1 MSLTLRSFL
10 LFLLCGITFTALGQ
24 DAQLSGR
31 VLDENDE
38 AVIGAS
44 VFLQGTFYG
53 TATNLDGTFELQ
65 KAPAGKY
72 TLIISA
78 VGYKTVRRNIE
89 LPTADEIIIMLQE
102 KTFFGEAAV
111 VTATRSRREQESIPT
126 PVAVVPEEE
135 IQLNGSTRLDA
146 ILDEQTGLNVVNNF
160 GAGVQLQGLDPDY
173 TLILVDGEPLIGRS
187 AGTLDLSRINVGNV
201 KQIEVVKGPSSA
213 IWGSDALAGVIN
225 IITEEAT
232 KPFTADADLRYGNFN
247 AYQTSTRIGLR
258 QGNFSSS
265 TFLNLEGT
273 DGNNLSNSPDAA
285 GSSTPSLISTAFR
298 TKNEYQLNDR
308 VKLFSNLRYYYE
320 DIENAFPFEVAPADT
335 VEVGSNNILSDLSF
349 NPGVEVE
356 FDIPLTIV
364 ADYYLSRYN
373 TKTRYSNFDTTDP
386 DLFQSNDFE
395 QYFQK
400 IEFKNLYAWNG
411 NNLTTL
417 GFGQNIESLN
427 ADIYADGADFTNS
440 FMFLQ
445 HEWFAGSRL
454 NFTGGFRFDNH
465 SEYDQRL
472 TPKLSALYKL
482 NDKIHTRASIGT
494 GFRAPDFRQLFLD
507 FDNPVAAYS
516 VFGARNAVAGLNRLD
531 ERGQLR
537 EIIVSESQLQNI
549 DAETSLAINAGF
561 DLYPDR
567 ATTIRVNAFRNNVQ
581 NLIEFQPIAIRT
593 SNQFVFSYFNLDEIR
608 SQGLEVETRLQPSA
622 YFESRFDINLTFGFQ
637 YLDASREIEVEG
649 NVIEGGQL
657 VTVTETKRLQLQNR
671 SAESGNIKLFVN
683 DPVIDTR
690 FSIRANYRGSFN
702 IGDING
708 NNRFDEFETADPYWI
723 WDASVSKT
731 FNRRFTLQVGADNIF
746 NYTDP
751 RFLPGLLG
759 TQYYARLSINI
770 K

>member
-1 MSLTLRSFL
+1 MSLIFRGFIIIL
-10 LFLLCGITFTALGQ
+10 LSGIPFSIQ
-24 DAQLSGR
+24 AQESVLSGR
-31 VLDENDE
+31 VLDENNE

-53 TATNLDGTFELQ
+53 TATEIDGSFQLK
-65 KAPAGKY
+65 KAPTGKY
-72 TLIISA
+72 TLVISA
-78 VGYKTVRRNIE
+78 VGYKSLKRDIT
-89 LPTADEIIIMLQE
+89 LPSKEKLTFRLEE
-102 KTFFGEAAV
+102 KTFFGDAAV
-111 VTATRSRREQESIPT
+111 VTATRSRRDQESIPT
-126 PVAVVPEEE
+126 PVSVVPEEE
-135 IQLNGSTRLDA
+135 IQLNGTTRLND

-160 GAGVQLQGLDPDY
+160 GSGVQLQGLDPDY

-187 AGTLDLSRINVGNV
+187 AGTLDLSRINIGNV
-201 KQIEVVKGPSSA
+201 KQIEIVKGPSSA

-247 AYQTSTRIGLR
+247 AYQTSARVGLR
-258 QGNFSSS
+258 QGRFSSS
-265 TFLNLEGT
+265 TFVNLEGT
-273 DGNNLSNSPDAA
+273 EGNNLQDSP
-285 GSSTPSLISTAFR
+285 GTESSVPSLVSTAIR
-298 TKNEYQLNDR
+298 TKNEYQLSNR
-308 VKLFSNLRYYYE
+308 VNLFGNFRYYYE
-320 DIENAFPFEVAPADT
+320 DIQNDFPFAVSASDT
-335 VEVGSNNILSDLSF
+335 VQVGSNNILSDLSI

-356 FDIPLTIV
+356 FDIPLTVV

-373 TKTRYSNFDTTDP
+373 TKTRYSNFDTADP

-395 QYFQK
+395 QFFQK
-400 IEFKNLYAWNG
+400 IEFKNLYAWSG

-440 FMFLQ
+440 FLFLQ
-445 HEWFAGSRL
+445 HELYTGSRL
-454 NFTGGFRFDNH
+454 NLTGGFRFDNH

-472 TPKLSALYKL
+472 TPKFSALFKL
-482 NDKIHTRASIGT
+482 NDKIHTRASVGT

-507 FDNPVAAYS
+507 FDNPVAGYS
-516 VFGARNAVAGLNRLD
+516 VFGARNAVAGLNRLED
-531 ERGQLR
+531 RGQLNQ
-537 EIIVSESQLQNI
+537 IIIPESRLQNI

-567 ATTIRVNAFRNNVQ
+567 FTTIRVNAFRNNVQ
-581 NLIEFQPIAIRT
+581 NLIEFQPIAILN

-608 SQGLEVETRLQPSA
+608 SQGVEVETRLQPSA
-622 YFESRFDINLTFGFQ
+622 YFENRFDVNLTLGFQ
-637 YLDASREIEVEG
+637 YLDASREIEIER

-683 DPVIDTR
+683 DPVIDTQ

-708 NNRFDEFETADPYWI
+708 NNRFDDFETADPFWI
-723 WDASVSKT
+723 WDASISKT
-731 FNRRFTLQVGADNIF
+731 FNSRYSLQVGVDNIF
-746 NYTDP
+746 DYTDP

-759 TQYYARLSINI
+759 SRYYARLSINI